1 MSLNATEIERQR
13 FFGCE
18 IISEGVHKLKLSQ
31 IVCITGQSI
40 FHHFYNINSF
50 QSYDPFTV
58 ALGCLLLGS
67 KIEEEPQIIRTIAR
81 IGYQIYIQRNNKDK
95 TQTNKKIELE
105 VGSKLYNN
113 WKEEIINMER
123 LILKDVG
130 FSFDNNI
137 NIHSTSSIYDSI
149 RDHPHRFILFL
160 SRCVQLDQEVTQV
173 AWNYLNDSMHL
184 DLCIRYKPIVIAAAS
199 IHLAALYK
207 GINLP
212 DAGNNTINSTHSITN
227 SNNLNISNNLDGRY
241 GWWEIVDI
249 TYDDLLTVANE
260 IMALYSLDLS
270 SDSSNN
276 SNSSSSSCNNSSS
289 GINGD
294 KEFVCRCRWMNP
306 MMTVKYLD
314 DSKSY

>member
-1 MSLNATEIERQR
+1 
-13 FFGCE
+13 
-18 IISEGVHKLKLSQ
+18 
-31 IVCITGQSI
+31 
-40 FHHFYNINSF
+40 
-50 QSYDPFTV
+50 
-58 ALGCLLLGS
+58 
-67 KIEEEPQIIRTIAR
+67 
-81 IGYQIYIQRNNKDK
+81 
-95 TQTNKKIELE
+95 
-105 VGSKLYNN
+105 
-113 WKEEIINMER
+113 MER